1 MKLYGL
7 RCVIRDENNQKFDK
21 SMTTDNDSV
30 GVKPNQ
36 VTGISRAEHF
46 GSPMFKPAQ
55 TALAH
60 VSRLSAK
67 HPDEPLFKRVQLRRF
82 SNDEGALSLLSTE
95 PA

>member
-7 RCVIRDENNQKFDK
+7 RCVIRGENNQKFDK

-55 TALAH
+55 ARTHAQCSIALARDCFA
-60 VSRLSAK
+60 V
-67 HPDEPLFKRVQLRRF
+67 V
-82 SNDEGALSLLSTE
+82 
-95 PA
+95 